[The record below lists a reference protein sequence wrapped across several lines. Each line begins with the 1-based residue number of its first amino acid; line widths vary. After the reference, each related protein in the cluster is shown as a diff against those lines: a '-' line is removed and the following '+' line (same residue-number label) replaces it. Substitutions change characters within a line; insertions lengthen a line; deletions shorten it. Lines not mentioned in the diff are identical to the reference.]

1 MAPKT
6 PHPSGWS
13 TKRYILAALVGTL
26 MATTI
31 VIAVSAIFRPD
42 KISFSVTD
50 DALTRPSKPADSM
63 SLNLTV
69 TATTGDRSSVQYS
82 SLIVYLLFTQEGTDY
97 ELPVGLVG
105 PLPLPQPPDNTTDI
119 RLACHLWGVPS
130 GGTPMITVQVLAVV
144 RFKVGLLHTR
154 PYNIKVFCGP
164 VDFIGRKNLSFP
176 IACNA

>member
-1 MAPKT
+1 MAHKT

-42 KISFSVTD
+42 KISFSITH
-50 DALTRPSKPADSM
+50 DALTRPSKSGSM

-69 TATTGDRSSVQYS
+69 TATTGDRSSVQYR
-82 SLIVYLLFTQEGTDY
+82 SLIVYLLFTQGGTDY

-105 PLPLPQPPDNTTDI
+105 PLPPLQPPDNTTDI
-119 RLACHLWGVPS
+119 RLACDLWGVPS